1 MSDLPNIDLS
11 QKEESSLPNIDLNE
25 SAGDQGAL
33 QTNKKPN
40 SERSVY
46 VETARSLTV
55 GEVALCKIVFADT
68 INYELVKVHNSTYLP
83 ARILPENRQAPMT
96 PSGEIYYPVADDRY
110 RQDYSARNYV
120 NYKGHVDELGSGGYI
135 EVQHTFIHEMVHVWQ
150 HQHGEMVKIKGLLL
164 HTCHA
169 LGVCSN
175 PYPYLIE
182 DDKVWQDY
190 SLEQRAE
197 MVANYFVLLK
207 YPGNGH
213 AYNKVSQNDLG
224 FSKWSRD
231 FVSKVKAGDSSIQ
244 GESEAS
250 YLLAVHDEIMAEYK
264 RVLNGFPNL

>member
-96 PSGEIYYPVADDRY
+96 PSGEIYYPIEDDRY
-110 RQDYSARNYV
+110 RDDYSASSYINKDGIV
-120 NYKGHVDELGSGGYI
+120 EPGGSLDYMR
-135 EVQHTFIHEMVHVWQ
+135 VLQTFIHEMAHVWQ
-150 HQHGEMVKIKGLLL
+150 YQHGEMVKTKGLLL
-164 HTCHA
+164 HTCFS
-169 LGVCSN
+169 LGVCSD
-175 PYPYLIE
+175 PYPYE
-182 DDKVWQDY
+182 FVDGVFWQDY
-190 SLEQRAE
+190 NMEQRAE
-197 MVANYFVLLK
+197 IVANYFMLLNF
-207 YPGNGH
+207 PENDA
-213 AYNKVSQNDLG
+213 AYDVVSRNDKG
-224 FSKWSRD
+224 FSKLSVD
-231 FVSKVKAGDSSIQ
+231 FIEKVKKGDPDVQ
-244 GESEAS
+244 GRSLGSA
-250 YLLAVHDEIMAEYK
+250 LALRHEEIIKEYR